1 MKYARCHQEQAEAVI
16 RLFTKVFTDSE
27 GAAEGELIGGLAN
40 SLMNTWEHGSVLCF
54 TAEDD
59 AAIVGAVFFS
69 RFTVAGNESKAYL
82 LSPMAVDTAY
92 QGRGIGQQLI
102 SFGLSALKEAG
113 TELILTYGDI
123 RFYSK
128 VGFRK
133 IPEEVIRAPLPLSYP
148 EGWLA
153 QSLVSDWIDP
163 IPGKS
168 ACVKELNDP
177 AYW

>member
-1 MKYARCHQEQAEAVI
+1 MKYSRCHQEQVEAVT
-16 RLFTKVFTDSE
+16 RLFTRVFTDSE
-27 GAAEGELIGGLAN
+27 GAAEGKLIGRLAHT
-40 SLMNTWEHGSVLCF
+40 LRTTGERGSVLCF
-54 TAEDD
+54 TAEED
-59 AAIVGAVFFS
+59 AAIFGAVFFS
-69 RFTVAGNESKAYL
+69 RFTVTGNQARAYL

-102 SFGLSALKEAG
+102 GFGLDALKEAG
-113 TELILTYGDI
+113 TELVLTYGDI

-153 QSLVSDWIDP
+153 QSLVSDRIDP
-163 IPGKS
+163 IPGES